1 MPDIV
6 CPECGQVTRLEVVQ
20 RNANEFCSHCNY
32 PLFWARS
39 VVTAA
44 ATGDV
49 AEASRRRMPGAGGR
63 LLVGT
68 RVCPAC
74 GELNPLSR
82 THCLRCAADLNPPP
96 PEPPPPPPP
105 PPPAPLP
112 PPPEPVIEKGIPW
125 WVWLLV
131 AVAFVIV
138 TVLVI
143 IIVT

>member
-6 CPECGQVTRLEVVQ
+6 CPECGQVTRLEVVE
-20 RNANEFCSHCNY
+20 RSADEFCSHCDY

-39 VVTAA
+39 VMAA
-44 ATGDV
+44 ATTSDS

-63 LLVGT
+63 LIVGT

-82 THCLRCAADLNPPP
+82 THCLRCSADLDPPP
-96 PEPPPPPPP
+96 PPAPPPPPPP
-105 PPPAPLP
+105 PVLLP
-112 PPPEPVIEKGIPW
+112 PPPEPVVEKGIPW
-125 WVWLLV
+125 WVWVLV

-143 IIVT
+143 LIVS